1 MTHNFTKSSIIDA
14 LKVFIIAMSFWSI
27 FLSKLMSFETIFA
40 VLLVVSIL
48 VFRRPIKEAV
58 VMPWQW
64 LLILVSCFIFLALL
78 PMAWFMPLGD
88 SSYNLMNARF
98 TVLLVFFYIWVLF
111 WQLRPSEDVIWW
123 GIIGGSFAI
132 IFALGYELYLL
143 GDLDRLFTHRF
154 GSAATPH
161 VLRFGIYS
169 NLFLVALLGGV
180 IWAVKK
186 GTITTVILVFSILVA
201 LTAVILSNT
210 RSAWAGLP
218 EALIVW
224 ALFYWFY
231 FKKNKPVSRKKTFVM
246 LLLIA
251 VSISTIFVQFGDRFE
266 QRWNAMVVDF
276 NHYMNGTGTGGSVG
290 LRLVMYEVGI
300 KGFLENP
307 LTGVGVD
314 NAEQKQ
320 RELSVPVMQR
330 VYGKPIAFSKTH
342 LHNQFIQEA
351 FTRGILGLLSFVI
364 TLGYL
369 LVFFGK
375 NLKNR
380 ATQDNSSNSPW
391 ALIGLLFVV
400 SASISMLAEAWVHL
414 RSGVVFFIF
423 MTTFFVFLVKQNH
436 VNRFS
441 TAS

>member
-1 MTHNFTKSSIIDA
+1 MTNNFIKPVVSDA
-14 LKVFIIAMSFWSI
+14 FKVFIIAMSFWSV

-40 VLLVVSIL
+40 VLLVLAVLI
-48 VFRRPIKEAV
+48 FRRPIKEAV

-64 LLILVSCFIFLALL
+64 LLILVSCFIILALL
-78 PMAWFMPLGD
+78 PMAWFMPFGD
-88 SSYNLMNARF
+88 SSYNLINARF
-98 TVLLVFFYIWVLF
+98 TTLLVFFYIWVLF
-111 WQLRPSEDVIWW
+111 WQLRPSEDVVWW

-132 IFALGYELYLL
+132 MLALGYELYLL
-143 GDLDRLFTHRF
+143 GDFDKLFTHRF

-169 NLFLVALLGGV
+169 NLFLVALLGGF

-186 GTITTVILVFSILVA
+186 GTVTTLVLVFAILVA
-201 LTAVILSNT
+201 LLAVILSNT

-231 FKKNKPVSRKKTFVM
+231 FKKNKPVNKKKAFIM
-246 LLLIA
+246 LLL
-251 VSISTIFVQFGDRFE
+251 VVMSVSTIFIQFGDRFE
-266 QRWNAMVVDF
+266 QRWSAMVADF
-276 NHYMNGTGTGGSVG
+276 NHYMNGTGAGGSVG

-300 KGFLENP
+300 RGFLENP

-330 VYGKPIAFSKTH
+330 IYGKPIAFSKTH

-351 FTRGILGLLSFVI
+351 FTRGVLGLLSFVI
-364 TLGYL
+364 TLVFL

-375 NLKNR
+375 NLKQHAR
-380 ATQDNSSNSPW
+380 QQTGSRSPW

-423 MTTFFVFLVKQNH
+423 MATFFVFLVKQNH
-436 VNRFS
+436 VNVLNKGS
-441 TAS
+441 